1 MAAKKTAS
9 KKKAVAKPAPQAT
22 PKTAPKVAPKA
33 APKAAPKPAAKKT
46 PAINEP
52 LKQAEL
58 FGSLADDTGLSR
70 SQVQSVID
78 SLSDHI
84 ERSLRPKAKA
94 GEIRFCGLKVFRHKI
109 PARKARKGYIPATG
123 QYIDI
128 PAKKAKQIIK
138 VSTLKKVDDIVA

>member
-1 MAAKKTAS
+1 MAS
-9 KKKAVAKPAPQAT
+9 KKKPAKKAAAKP
-22 PKTAPKVAPKA
+22 APKA
-33 APKAAPKPAAKKT
+33 APKKPAAKKT

-58 FGSLADDTGLSR
+58 IASLADDTELSR
-70 SQVQSVID
+70 PKVQSVLD

-84 ERSLRPKAKA
+84 ERSLRPRAKA

-109 PARKARKGYIPATG
+109 PARKARQGYIPATG
-123 QYIDI
+123 AYIDI